1 MPADALVL
9 VCCSAQTSQPRVGV
23 SSHAEQVQFTA
34 AAAQGDDQSFFSLV
48 KPPQERPLT
57 EIVSSVKGDFDFL
70 QDSVVQESPEAREC
84 AYLQAAA
91 LLEGEAASCNVIRV
105 ASGVWD
111 FYL

>member
-1 MPADALVL
+1 M
-9 VCCSAQTSQPRVGV
+9 GV

-84 AYLQAAA
+84 A
-91 LLEGEAASCNVIRV
+91 
-105 ASGVWD
+105 
-111 FYL
+111 